1 MNENLSKT
9 EIKKTIFNKLNRE
22 TLESNN
28 VVNQIDL
35 IESVEHS
42 TKNSKEYTFFWA
54 VHGAA
59 QYFRIAW
66 K

>member
-42 TKNSKEYTFFWA
+42 TKNSKEYTFF
-54 VHGAA
+54 
-59 QYFRIAW
+59 
-66 K
+66 